1 MFFKFIIGALKYRR
15 QRLFLAFA
23 ALAVAAALATVLF
36 NVYGTVERRLRE
48 EFSVYGANIL
58 AVPLSGDSVSHGI
71 PLAVTEAAS
80 RQGGKAAPFYV
91 SSGRIGKDTVAVA
104 AFIPAQTAPL
114 TPYWHVEGT
123 REIGAGE
130 CLAGESL
137 ASRYQL
143 KIGAQVPLEDSPCTL
158 RGIISTGGAEDGEL
172 LVPFHQ
178 AVASFIEIRV
188 PGERTAAIRGALAA
202 QFPAVEFRE
211 IRAVADTESSVIL
224 KVRASLF
231 LLTLLVLVITTL
243 CVTGNFT
250 EMVIERAKEI
260 AILKSLGAAERRI
273 AGFFV
278 SESAALA
285 LSATLAGYV
294 AGLFAAAAIARSIF
308 GGVFRIQTDWLVF
321 AGVALVMLVVAA
333 VATGI
338 ATARIWMIEPATV
351 LRGE

>member
-1 MFFKFIIGALKYRR
+1 VFLKFIIGALKYRK
-15 QRLFLAFA
+15 QRLFLAFG

-36 NVYGTVERRLRE
+36 NVYGTVERRLRD
-48 EFSVYGANIL
+48 EFSVYGANIV
-58 AVPLSGDSVSHGI
+58 AVPLSGDSV
-71 PLAVTEAAS
+71 PLAVSEAAS
-80 RQGGKAAPFYV
+80 RAGAKAAPFFV
-91 SSGRIGKDTVAVA
+91 GAGKIGTDTVAVA
-104 AFIPAQTAPL
+104 AFVPERTAPL
-114 TPYWHVEGT
+114 TPYWHVEGS

-137 ASRYQL
+137 AARYRL
-143 KIGAQVPLEDSPCTL
+143 KVGATVPLENSPCVL
-158 RGIISTGGAEDGEL
+158 KGIVSTGGAEDREL
-172 LVPFHQ
+172 LVLFHQ
-178 AVASFIEIRV
+178 PVASFIEIRA

-202 QFPAVEFRE
+202 QFPAVDFRE

-260 AILKSLGAAERRI
+260 AILKSLGAAEQRI
-273 AGFFV
+273 AAFFV

-285 LSATLAGYV
+285 LSATVAGYV
-294 AGLFAAAAIARSIF
+294 TGLFAAAAIARSIF
-308 GGVFRIQTDWLVF
+308 GGVFRIQSDWLVF
-321 AGVALVMLVVAA
+321 GGVALVMLVVAS

-338 ATARIWMIEPATV
+338 SIARIWTIEPAIM